1 LRLGPDP
8 VAPSIQFYISPDW
21 THQPGLLVS
30 GIDAERRCPMNQ
42 ILAAFLAILV
52 FQSWAHAVDKIRI
65 GVPELNPQFPLLALV
80 EREIS
85 PSEVADLS
93 ILKEMQNELGI
104 KER

>member
-1 LRLGPDP
+1 
-8 VAPSIQFYISPDW
+8 
-21 THQPGLLVS
+21 
-30 GIDAERRCPMNQ
+30 MNQ

-65 GVPELNPQFPLLALV
+65 GVPELNPQFPPLALV

>member
-1 LRLGPDP
+1 
-8 VAPSIQFYISPDW
+8 
-21 THQPGLLVS
+21 
-30 GIDAERRCPMNQ
+30 MNQ

-65 GVPELNPQFPLLALV
+65 GVPELNPHFPPLALV